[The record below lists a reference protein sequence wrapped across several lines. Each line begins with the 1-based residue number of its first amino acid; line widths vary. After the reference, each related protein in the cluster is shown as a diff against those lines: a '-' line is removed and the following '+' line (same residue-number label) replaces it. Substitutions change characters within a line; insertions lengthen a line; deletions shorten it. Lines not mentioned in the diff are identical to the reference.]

1 MIRVDSM
8 ETNWTQ
14 LSLRF
19 AFSCF
24 CVFCCCGVSLFV
36 CVLCCCSSCVFL
48 CFLVSVVGVPGVLG
62 VNFPGGVAGGGV

>member
-14 LSLRF
+14 LSSRF

-24 CVFCCCGVSLFV
+24 CVFCCCGVCLFV
-36 CVLCCCSSCVFL
+36 FVLCCCSCFLFL
-48 CFLVSVVGVPGVLG
+48 CFLVSVCGVPGMLG
-62 VNFPGGVAGGGV
+62 VGFAGGVAGGGV